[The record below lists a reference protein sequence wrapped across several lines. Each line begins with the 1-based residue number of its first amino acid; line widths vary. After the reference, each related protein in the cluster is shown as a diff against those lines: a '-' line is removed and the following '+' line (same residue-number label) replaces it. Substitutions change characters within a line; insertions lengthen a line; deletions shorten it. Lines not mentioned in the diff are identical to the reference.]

1 LKKGTLGRWIIVL
14 LPIVFAGV
22 LLFPTYRAW
31 DLENKRQ
38 ELVNAKNETALAAF
52 DKDNGEALRKA
63 KESRLKL
70 GLDLRGG
77 VYVTMEVDIVRLLE
91 ESAMRDAIDETLLE
105 VIAKTREQVDVSTDD
120 DVLAAFR
127 KNFDAIARPKGR
139 SLFSYYDSGDN
150 RDVTE
155 EAIVKRLERNIT
167 EAVDQ
172 AMEVVRQRIDKY
184 GVSEV
189 TIQKQGTRRIV
200 LELPGV
206 RDEGEVRQLLQTTA
220 RLEFKL
226 VRSNA
231 EIVRAFYQIDQMLK
245 AKQSGKPADTT
256 VAAAADSTKKADSTK
271 AVVAQG
277 SAQAASAKAAQA
289 DSTTKDTAAQ
299 ASAQKDPYAGLTE
312 EQKRKKIKED
322 YPFTSLFLTTY
333 NAGDRTVPV
342 GYEKNEFPEGEY
354 YFQVPGEFVSEF
366 EAILSRPDV
375 RRILTNEYQ
384 VLVSAKPEPFYE
396 KQGVKIF
403 YAYGVKA
410 EPELTGDVIADAR
423 ATFDPTTNAPM
434 VLMDMNAD
442 GADRWARITGANVK
456 KRIAVVLDGRVYTA
470 PTVQNKITG
479 GRSQITGSSTID
491 EARLLEIVLKAG
503 ALKAPVKIVEER
515 VVGPSLGED
524 SIRSGL
530 LSSAVAAILVVLFM
544 IVYYVSAG
552 IIADFAVVINIV
564 LVVAILAAFGGTL
577 TLPGIAGLILTLGMA
592 VDANILVYE
601 RIREELYRGRSLRA
615 AVDEGF
621 SKALSA
627 ILDSNITTFI
637 TGLILYYLGTGPIK
651 GFAITLM
658 IGIVMTLFT
667 GITLSRAIF
676 EIVLARG
683 ATQFNLGQPVTTASE

>member
-1 LKKGTLGRWIIVL
+1 MKKGTLGRWIIVL

>member
-1 LKKGTLGRWIIVL
+1 LKKGSIGKWLTIVLPIIV
-14 LPIVFAGV
+14 IGV
-22 LLFPTYRAW
+22 LLFPTYRAQ
-31 DLENKRQ
+31 DLESKRQ

-52 DKDNGEALRKA
+52 DKENAESLRKA
-63 KESRLKL
+63 KDSKLKL

-91 ESAMRDAIDETLLE
+91 ESAMRESVDETFLD
-105 VIAKTREQVDVSTDD
+105 VIAKTREQVDGTANDEE
-120 DVLAAFR
+120 VLTVFR
-127 KNFDAIARPKGR
+127 RNFDAIARPKGR

-150 RDVTE
+150 RETTE
-155 EAIVKRLERNIT
+155 DAIVKKLERNIT
-167 EAVDQ
+167 EAIDQ

-226 VRSNA
+226 VRNNA
-231 EIVRAFYQIDQMLK
+231 EIVRAFYQIDQVLK
-245 AKQSGKPADTT
+245 GKL
-256 VAAAADSTKKADSTK
+256 VAALDTSAA
-271 AVVAQG
+271 AQTD
-277 SAQAASAKAAQA
+277 SAKAARATA
-289 DSTTKDTAAQ
+289 DSTAAAIAAADTSKAR
-299 ASAQKDPYAGLTE
+299 KDPYAGLSD

-322 YPFTSLFLTTY
+322 YPFTSLFLTQY
-333 NAGDRTVPV
+333 KNGDKYVPV
-342 GYEKNEFPEGEY
+342 PFEKNDFPEGEY
-354 YFQVPGEFVSEF
+354 MFQVPGEFVAEV
-366 EAILSRPDV
+366 EAILARPDV
-375 RRILTNEYQ
+375 RRVLTSEYQ
-384 VLVSAKPEPFYE
+384 VLVGAKPNPFYD

-403 YAYGVKA
+403 EMYGVKG
-410 EPELTGDVIADAR
+410 ESELTGDVIAEAR

-434 VLMDMNAD
+434 VMMDMNSD
-442 GADRWARITGANVK
+442 GAERWARITGANIK
-456 KRIAVVLDGRVYTA
+456 KQVAVVLDGRVYTA

-530 LSSAVAAILVVLFM
+530 ISSAVAALLVVLFM
-544 IVYYVSAG
+544 IIYYVTAG
-552 IIADFAVVINIV
+552 MIADVAVIINIA

-592 VDANILVYE
+592 VDANILIYE
-601 RIREELYRGRSLRA
+601 RIREELARGRSLRS

-621 SKALSA
+621 SKALTA

-637 TGLILYYLGTGPIK
+637 TGLILYYFGSGPVK
-651 GFAITLM
+651 GFAVTLM
-658 IGIVMTLFT
+658 IGIAMTLFT
-667 GITLSRAIF
+667 GIMVSRAMF
-676 EIVLARG
+676 ELILARG
-683 ATQFNLGQPVTTASE
+683 ATQFNLGQTTAAAESK